1 MDNQGK
7 AEYYA
12 ELADLIGT
20 CLEEEH
26 KHAVMIYYDS
36 STGQV
41 RTYSVNAPYDIVQLL
56 VGMASRFITD
66 DQEERVVN

>member
-1 MDNQGK
+1 MDKLGK

-20 CLEEEH
+20 CLEEEN
-26 KHAVMIYYDS
+26 KHAIMIYYDS
-36 STGQV
+36 NTGQV
-41 RTYSVNAPYDIVQLL
+41 KTYSVNAPYDIVQML
-56 VGMASRFITD
+56 VAMAARFITD